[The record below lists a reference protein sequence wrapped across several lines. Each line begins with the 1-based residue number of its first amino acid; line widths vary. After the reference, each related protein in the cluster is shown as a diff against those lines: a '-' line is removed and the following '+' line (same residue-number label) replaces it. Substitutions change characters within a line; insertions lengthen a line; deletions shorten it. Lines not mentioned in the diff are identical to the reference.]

1 MSAERGR
8 DGPPRHAGTDGY
20 PPAAVD
26 AAAAGE
32 RAPARAAG
40 RVTGIEGLRAIA
52 ASSILVYHVWIY
64 SSPGGRV
71 DAGYL
76 GRFAL
81 PHLPAGVTLF
91 FALSGYLLYRPV
103 AASVLAT
110 GRVPNVRNY
119 LRNRAL
125 RILPAYWVVLTAV
138 AVGAAGGPAPA
149 VPFGARAGP
158 AREPAGPAGRQCAA
172 GPELPVGV
180 AGHRDRAG
188 LVAGRRGGVLPEP
201 AGVGSWPRPG
211 ACGGPAAPGPRCS
224 PCSCPPRPCCWWAPP
239 GKRPASGSSLG
250 DAYPGSAI
258 VARSFLAQADLFVP
272 GMVLA
277 VLHVLVREG
286 RVRLPRHW
294 AAAVWALLAADV
306 LAVVLLSDRGV
317 LWRWG
322 VANPYQRLTALACV
336 LLVALVVLPRPA
348 DRPPRLARALDWRPL
363 FLCGLASYSL
373 FLWHEPITRLLA
385 AQGLTVGGAG
395 GLVVNLGIVGLAAGV
410 LAAATYRFVER
421 PALARKAGRTGRQRD
436 PGSTA
441 PARVTIRGLGHLS
454 GARPADDE
462 VTGGQTRTEPSGGT
476 STTRPEVV
484 SPGGVS

>member
-71 DAGYL
+71 EAGYL

-125 RILPAYWVVLTAV
+125 RILPAYWVVLAAV
-138 AVGAAGGPAPA
+138 AVVLPAALLRLSRSELVLDRLVSRPDLLVGNALLAQNYRSASLDTGIGPAWSLA
-149 VPFGARAGP
+149 VEVVFYLTLPVLGLAAAWCLRRARGARTEVLA
-158 AREPAGPAGRQCAA
+158 
-172 GPELPVGV
+172 L
-180 AGHRDRAG
+180 
-188 LVAGRRGGVLPEP
+188 LVP
-201 AGVGSWPRPG
+201 
-211 ACGGPAAPGPRCS
+211 PAALLLVGT
-224 PCSCPPRPCCWWAPP
+224 A
-239 GKRPASGSSLG
+239 GKATSVWLLPG
-250 DAYPGSAI
+250 DAYPGNAI
-258 VARSFLAQADLFVP
+258 VVRSFLAQADLFVP

-421 PALARKAGRTGRQRD
+421 PALARKADRTGRQRD